1 MMKPWLA
8 ACALLALV
16 APPVMAQGV
25 ATQRVCP
32 IDGKTFTYMAQ
43 EAKPSS
49 RLYLDMKRAD
59 SFYPW
64 PHAKCPGNGFVIYKG
79 DLSSGEIEKLRPFV
93 LSEEYRALSEAHTTH
108 YLEAVLRK
116 RLGEPAYDVAW
127 ALVQATWEAASDPDR
142 YRRYAEEALA
152 TYDSIPMETLT
163 NIRFRNMKR
172 MMSGELARRL
182 GKFDS
187 ARDRFL
193 EMRDNAE
200 LSSPGYQR
208 IVEYQLKLIRAK
220 DSRPRPIPD

>member
-1 MMKPWLA
+1 MKHALA
-8 ACALLALV
+8 ACAILALLP
-16 APPVMAQGV
+16 AAALAQGV
-25 ATQRVCP
+25 PTQRVCP
-32 IDGKTFTYMAQ
+32 IDGKTFTYMALDV
-43 EAKPSS
+43 KPSN

-64 PHAKCPGNGFVIYKG
+64 PHPKCPGNGFVIYKN
-79 DLSSGEIEKLRPFV
+79 DLTSAEIEKLRSFV
-93 LSEEYRALSEAHTTH
+93 LSEEYRALGEVHTTR

-127 ALVQATWEAASDPDR
+127 ALVQATWEVESNADR
-142 YRRYAEEALA
+142 YRQYAGEALA
-152 TYDSIPMETLT
+152 TYDSIPMESLT
-163 NIRFRNMKR
+163 NIRFRNLKR

-182 GKFDS
+182 GQFDS

-200 LSSPGYQR
+200 LSSPNYQR

>member
-1 MMKPWLA
+1 MTLRRA
-8 ACALLALV
+8 AAGALLCLLSSGV
-16 APPVMAQGV
+16 LAQGV
-25 ATQRVCP
+25 PVQRVCP
-32 IDGKTFTYMAQ
+32 IDGKTFTYKALDV
-43 EAKPSS
+43 KPSN

-64 PHAKCPGNGFVIYKG
+64 PHAKCPDNGFVIYKS
-79 DLSSGEIEKLRPFV
+79 DLSPAEIEKLRPFV
-93 LSEEYRALSEAHTTH
+93 LSDEYRALSAAHTTH

-127 ALVQATWEAASDPDR
+127 ALVQASWEVASDPER
-142 YRRYAEEALA
+142 YRQYAGEALA
-152 TYDSIPMETLT
+152 TYDSIPMESLT
-163 NIRFRNMKR
+163 NIRFRNLKR

-200 LSSPGYQR
+200 LSNPTYQR
-208 IVEYQLKLIRAK
+208 IIEYQLKLIRAK